1 MAHYENTR
9 AKRERQ
15 VYRSDKRECVI
26 EKERE
31 REKGIAWKEE
41 EAKMRAEICATFAQ
55 KTF

>member
-15 VYRSDKRECVI
+15 VYRSVNRECMI
-26 EKERE
+26 K